1 MAGACPSCARDLE
14 TNLNEGDII
23 SFIMNHSWDYDTI
36 IQLNIGEPSE
46 VLFLLHHLPVLAK
59 TSELF
64 LVGASYQ
71 EIAKPADAFAT
82 PTLVAIAACADERRL
97 LRARSTVCS
106 YSP

>member
-1 MAGACPSCARDLE
+1 MG
-14 TNLNEGDII
+14 
-23 SFIMNHSWDYDTI
+23 FYDTI

-46 VLFLLHHLPVLAK
+46 VFIPPPPLARLGK
-59 TSELF
+59 NCELC

-71 EIAKPADAFAT
+71 EIAKPAEAFAT